1 MPKFKYLAKDGSKNV
16 ESTVEAQSRE
26 DAVDKINQMGFL
38 PVRVEVQDS
47 DAKDEAVASRSIFGS
62 RVKSKDVTIFSRQ
75 LASFVKSGVP
85 ILKGLSII
93 SDQSENLAFKKIL
106 KDIHS
111 DIKEGASF
119 SSTLKKHPKIFN
131 PLYVAM
137 VNSGESSGNLQEVLL
152 RITDHRQKQEAI
164 VARVRSALAYPI
176 LMTIVGSGTIFFML
190 TFVMPRLMRIFTRID
205 QELPAP
211 TQFLIS
217 LSTALQQGWMW
228 LIIGIIAF
236 IIFMKQGSKTKV
248 QKVFMS
254 RLKLRLPIVGTLIYK
269 SELAL
274 FNRTLELLVKSSI
287 PILKAIKTAIPIL
300 NNTVIQD
307 ELLKSYKD
315 LEEGNSFGKSL
326 AQSKVFPKFMTSLII
341 VGEESGRLDEA
352 LGEIAGT
359 YERDMDEAVK
369 VMTSLLEPILILVM
383 GLIVGFIV
391 VAMLLP
397 IFEINMMS
405 G

>member
-1 MPKFKYLAKDGSKNV
+1 MPKFKYLAKDGAKNV
-16 ESTVEAQSRE
+16 EGAVEAQSRE
-26 DAVDKINQMGFL
+26 DAVEKINQLGFL
-38 PVRVEVQDS
+38 PVRVEVQ
-47 DAKDEAVASRSIFGS
+47 KDETKGENISSRPIFGS
-62 RVKSKDVTIFSRQ
+62 KVKSKDVTIFSRQ

-93 SDQSENLAFKKIL
+93 SDQSENPAFKKVL
-106 KDIHS
+106 EDIRF

-119 SSTLKKHPKIFN
+119 SETLKKHPKIFN

-137 VNSGESSGNLQEVLL
+137 VNSGESSGNLQEALL
-152 RITDHRQKQEAI
+152 RVTEHRQKQEAI
-164 VARVRSALAYPI
+164 VARVRSALAYPV
-176 LMTIVGSGTIFFML
+176 LMTIVGAGTVFFML
-190 TFVMPRLMRIFTRID
+190 TFVMPRLMRVFTRID

-217 LSTALQQGWMW
+217 LSTALQHGWMW
-228 LIIGIIAF
+228 LLAAIIAAV
-236 IIFMKQGSKTKV
+236 IFAKQAPKSKA
-248 QKVFMS
+248 QKMFVS
-254 RLKLRLPIVGTLIYK
+254 RLKLRLPIVGSLVYK
-269 SELAL
+269 SELAQ

-287 PILKAIKTAIPIL
+287 PILKAIKISIPIL
-300 NNTVIQD
+300 NNMVIQD
-307 ELLKSYKD
+307 ELLKSYQD
-315 LEEGNSFGKSL
+315 LEQGSSFGKSL
-326 AQSKVFPKFMTSLII
+326 AQSKIFPKFMTSLIV

-383 GLIVGFIV
+383 GVIVGFIV
-391 VAMLLP
+391 IAMLLP
-397 IFEINMMS
+397 IFEINMMA